1 MHQLASLPSGRRIP
15 NFSLCFKKWSE
26 LQDVN
31 KRRKDRRT
39 GTTELLAIKG
49 V

>member
-1 MHQLASLPSGRRIP
+1 VDD
-15 NFSLCFKKWSE
+15 

-39 GTTELLAIKG
+39 GIAALLPDKEAWYT
-49 V
+49 

>member
-1 MHQLASLPSGRRIP
+1 MGVKLLPLDRDV
-15 NFSLCFKKWSE
+15 E

>member
-1 MHQLASLPSGRRIP
+1 MGVKLLPLDRDVD
-15 NFSLCFKKWSE
+15 

-31 KRRKDRRT
+31 KRRKDRRIGVADRRT